1 MGGIVSSRS
10 TQYLLLGVYI
20 NCNSNHCPVATST
33 GIQLQLNK
41 PPPPPGYHS
50 TKPCFHC
57 NSASTAVA
65 TPRMLWLQLLE
76 HFDCNSG
83 HIILIILSDEL
94 QLNNHP
100 CFNTTSTSIATLWKS
115 LQLQLNEH
123 SGCNSTNA
131 SIATPST
138 LQMQLWTCNFYN
150 FYQTNCNSTSTT
162 IAKMA
167 SASIATP
174 QSQQL
179 QLRKHS
185 SCNMIITSIATFQN
199 FSSNSKHVN
208 FL

>member
-1 MGGIVSSRS
+1 VLQLQLSKHCACNSTDALIATSRALQLQLWTYSSYNFIRRIA
-10 TQYLLLGVYI
+10 TQQPPQFQHDKHF
-20 NCNSNHCPVATST
+20 NCNS
-33 GIQLQLNK
+33 L
-41 PPPPPGYHS
+41 
-50 TKPCFHC
+50 
-57 NSASTAVA
+57 
-65 TPRMLWLQLLE
+65 
-76 HFDCNSG
+76 
-83 HIILIILSDEL
+83 
-94 QLNNHP
+94 
-100 CFNTTSTSIATLWKS
+100 KS

-123 SGCNSTNA
+123 SGCNSANA
-131 SIATPST
+131 SIATPSA